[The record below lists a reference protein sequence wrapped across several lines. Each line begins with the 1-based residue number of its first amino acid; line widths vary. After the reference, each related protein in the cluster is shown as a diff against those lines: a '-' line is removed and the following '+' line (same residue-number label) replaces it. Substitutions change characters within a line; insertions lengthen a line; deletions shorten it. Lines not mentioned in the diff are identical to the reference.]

1 MKAYVRLYLKII
13 LLSLFLNMLIEAV
26 SRKSLS
32 AMIRYIGEAPLVFLL
47 NTLIIML
54 PFTLAFVVRRR
65 VFTVTVVAVM
75 WAGMGLMNGFLLT
88 FRTTPFTAEDFRLA
102 KYGLNMITNYMS
114 WFQIILSV
122 TGIALTAACCLY
134 LWRKAPVEQ
143 GKAHYKTGV
152 TIVAASCALVVGLTS
167 FSMRTGLVA
176 VHFGNIGQA
185 FLDYGFPY
193 CFSNSLVNTGI
204 SKPEDYGSELLDQ
217 IEEESLKPE
226 YVFGIGDNKT
236 PNIIM
241 IQLESFFDPTLW
253 KHNPVTYDPI
263 PFFRY
268 LSNHYP
274 SGYLNVPSVG
284 AGTANTEFEVITGM
298 NLDFFGPGEYPYKTV
313 LKKTSC
319 ESTAF
324 DLKMLGYS
332 AHAIHNNE
340 ATFYDRNH
348 VFSQLGFDTF
358 TPIEYMYH
366 VERNP
371 IGWCKDKILTG
382 EIMKALTSTKE
393 NDFIYTI
400 SVQGHGKYPDFE
412 YYCEQI
418 SEMDDFVRELINTLN
433 MFPEPTVVVLY
444 GDHLPGFAWEEGDM
458 RNNSLYQTK
467 YVVWNNLQLP
477 EEKKTVEAYQLS
489 AYVLNMVGIHEGTMM
504 RFHQNYLDEKH
515 PDSQAY
521 LADMQALEYDI
532 LYGDHEIYEGESP
545 FQSTDLQMGI
555 DPIQIDQV
563 IYNDSN
569 VLVYGKNFNPYSK
582 ICLGGKPQETI
593 YVWPELLI
601 AKDLSEKKV
610 RETTLTVEQIGR
622 DKRPLGKAEDLREK
636 KWRGYIA
643 SGSEQRE

>member
-1 MKAYVRLYLKII
+1 
-13 LLSLFLNMLIEAV
+13 
-26 SRKSLS
+26 
-32 AMIRYIGEAPLVFLL
+32 
-47 NTLIIML
+47 
-54 PFTLAFVVRRR
+54 
-65 VFTVTVVAVM
+65 
-75 WAGMGLMNGFLLT
+75 
-88 FRTTPFTAEDFRLA
+88 
-102 KYGLNMITNYMS
+102 
-114 WFQIILSV
+114 
-122 TGIALTAACCLY
+122 
-134 LWRKAPVEQ
+134 
-143 GKAHYKTGV
+143 
-152 TIVAASCALVVGLTS
+152 
-167 FSMRTGLVA
+167 
-176 VHFGNIGQA
+176 
-185 FLDYGFPY
+185 
-193 CFSNSLVNTGI
+193 
-204 SKPEDYGSELLDQ
+204 
-217 IEEESLKPE
+217 
-226 YVFGIGDNKT
+226 
-236 PNIIM
+236 
-241 IQLESFFDPTLW
+241 
-253 KHNPVTYDPI
+253 
-263 PFFRY
+263 
-268 LSNHYP
+268 
-274 SGYLNVPSVG
+274 
-284 AGTANTEFEVITGM
+284 M

-412 YYCEQI
+412 YYCKQI

-467 YVVWNNLQLP
+467 YVIWNNLQLP

-601 AKDLSEKKV
+601 AKDLSEKKSERDHPDGGAD
-610 RETTLTVEQIGR
+610 RER
-622 DKRPLGKAEDLREK
+622 
-636 KWRGYIA
+636 
-643 SGSEQRE
+643 